1 MLTEAPG
8 NPNVVRFKNMN
19 KFIVND
25 KWFSERKK
33 KHSNDETKRI
43 ILTAAMLTNKQVT
56 L

>member
-33 KHSNDETKRI
+33 NTQMTRLRESF
-43 ILTAAMLTNKQVT
+43 
-56 L
+56 